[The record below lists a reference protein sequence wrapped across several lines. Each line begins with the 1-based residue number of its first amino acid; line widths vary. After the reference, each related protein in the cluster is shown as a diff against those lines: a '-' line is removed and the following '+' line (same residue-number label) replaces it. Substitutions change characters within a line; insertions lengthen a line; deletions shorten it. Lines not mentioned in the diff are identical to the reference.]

1 MSEVLR
7 LVPASEAAKI
17 LGKSV
22 WTVYRTVP
30 LAAELSNGWKLY
42 DRAVVEAM
50 AQGVSSPLLDGAP
63 VAERGAVA

>member
-1 MSEVLR
+1 MSEAMK

-22 WTVYRTVP
+22 WSVYRTVP
-30 LAAELSNGWKLY
+30 VAATLSNGWKLY

-50 AQGVSSPLLDGAP
+50 AAGTHTP
-63 VAERGAVA
+63 VREDAA